1 MITINIIIIIVM
13 LYYAKGSQIINI
25 YCQCEIAL
33 GLRPS
38 FYRRKP
44 LLQQRYLLSFRLR

>member
-1 MITINIIIIIVM
+1 MG
-13 LYYAKGSQIINI
+13 KGKGTRMGNEE
-25 YCQCEIAL
+25 CEISL

-44 LLQQRYLLSFRLR
+44 LLQLRYLVSLRLR